1 MHIVEYRSGCYNE
14 EDSIAS
20 GVINLN
26 KMEKSEIIY
35 KRIVA
40 KFGTSLLT
48 GGSEHLDLNMM
59 SNLVR
64 QLAQLQDRG
73 AELAVVTS
81 GAVASGRDKLGL
93 PKKVKGIPHKQV
105 LSSVGQ
111 SHLMYSYENLF
122 NQYNITIAQALLTR
136 AVLCDRTGYLNARNT
151 LLALIDLGV
160 VSIINEND
168 VVAIEEIEGARFG
181 DNDNL
186 SAMVAN
192 LIDAD
197 LLVILSDV
205 TGLYNADP
213 GLHPDAAL
221 IPEVKKIDEHIF
233 KLAGGSHSG
242 LGLGGMFTKIQAARM
257 ATACG
262 ITVIIARGDEPD
274 VLLRLA
280 AGESIGTRFLPGAS
294 RKESRARWMVAGLSV
309 KGTLVVDEGASQA
322 LKKENSSLLGAGITE
337 VEGNFQRGDLVDV
350 YDSDNNR
357 LGSGITNY
365 TAEDIYK
372 IKGVH
377 SRRIAQIL
385 GYDYGSEIIHRNN
398 LVIL

>member
-1 MHIVEYRSGCYNE
+1 MN
-14 EDSIAS
+14 
-20 GVINLN
+20 
-26 KMEKSEIIY
+26 KSELIY

-48 GGSEHLDLNMM
+48 GGGDRLDLKVMA
-59 SNLVR
+59 SLVR
-64 QLAQLQDRG
+64 QLAYLHNRG
-73 AELAVVTS
+73 NELAVVTS

-93 PKKVKGIPHKQV
+93 PRRMKGIPQKQV

-122 NQYNITIAQALLTR
+122 NQYNINIAQALLTR
-136 AVLCDRTGYLNARNT
+136 AVLCDRIGYLNARNT
-151 LLALIDLGV
+151 LLTLIELGV
-160 VSIINEND
+160 ISIINEND
-168 VVAIEEIEGARFG
+168 VVAIDEIEGARFG

-197 LLVILSDV
+197 LLIILSDV
-205 TGLYNADP
+205 SGLFSADP
-213 GLHPDAAL
+213 SLHPDAA
-221 IPEVKKIDEHIF
+221 PVSEVRKIDENIF

-242 LGLGGMFTKIQAARM
+242 LGLGGMFTKIEAASM

-262 ITVIIARGDEPD
+262 ITVIIASGDEPD
-274 VLLRLA
+274 VILRLA
-280 AGESIGTRFLPGAS
+280 SGESIGTRFVPS
-294 RKESRARWMVAGLSV
+294 TNKKESRERWMLAGLSV
-309 KGTLVVDEGASQA
+309 KGKLVVDEGASRA
-322 LKKENSSLLGAGITE
+322 LKRDNSSLLGAGIVET
-337 VEGNFQRGDLVDV
+337 EGNFQRGDLVNIFDTL
-350 YDSDNNR
+350 DNR

-365 TAEDIYK
+365 STDDIDK

-377 SRRIAQIL
+377 SRKIAQIL
-385 GYDYGSEIIHRNN
+385 GYDYGAEIIHRNN